1 MGLPKIELPLS
12 RVKLPSGKSI
22 QIRPFT
28 VKEEK
33 LLLLI
38 NQDNNSVKDIND
50 IIRQVINNCTEGKV
64 DSYKL
69 PMFDMEYLFTELRK
83 ISVGETIDYIY
94 TCPSCSMKFETSVDL
109 NNIKV
114 ENIKKSTDIKL
125 DDEISFKMR
134 YPSQQ
139 DENKTAG
146 MGVEERVMEYA
157 NDCIEKIFVGEES
170 HDTKDL
176 SKEEVQEFIDS
187 LPGKA
192 ISKLIEFFLD
202 LPMCKIEEP
211 VVCPKCKEKGSIK
224 LEGMAN
230 FFVA

>member
-83 ISVGETIDYIY
+83 VSVGETIDYIY
-94 TCPSCSMKFETSVDL
+94 TCPSCSMKF
-109 NNIKV
+109 
-114 ENIKKSTDIKL
+114 
-125 DDEISFKMR
+125 
-134 YPSQQ
+134 
-139 DENKTAG
+139 
-146 MGVEERVMEYA
+146 
-157 NDCIEKIFVGEES
+157 
-170 HDTKDL
+170 
-176 SKEEVQEFIDS
+176 
-187 LPGKA
+187 
-192 ISKLIEFFLD
+192 
-202 LPMCKIEEP
+202 
-211 VVCPKCKEKGSIK
+211 
-224 LEGMAN
+224 
-230 FFVA
+230 